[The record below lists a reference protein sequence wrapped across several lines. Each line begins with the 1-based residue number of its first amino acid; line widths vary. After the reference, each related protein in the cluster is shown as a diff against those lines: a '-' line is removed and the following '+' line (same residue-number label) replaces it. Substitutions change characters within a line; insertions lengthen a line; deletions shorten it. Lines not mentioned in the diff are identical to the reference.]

1 MADAAQNKMG
11 VKPMLPLLFS
21 MSLPAMASMLIQ
33 ALYNV
38 VDSIFVARFH
48 PDALQAVSLAYP
60 LQMVLISFGVGTA
73 VGVNSLIARRLG
85 AKNYDEA
92 NSAASTGLVLA
103 VINWAV
109 FLVIGLTLS
118 RPFISLFT
126 KDASVIQYGTQYLT
140 VVLCFSFGMQLS
152 VMGEKILQSTGNMI
166 FPMLTQ
172 MLGAVV
178 NIIFDPLLIF
188 GIGFFPRLGV
198 LGAAI
203 ATVFG
208 QFCSMAFVLII
219 LFVKKHDVKIRL
231 KGFRMNKLTLK
242 NIYAVGFPAII
253 MQCIGSVMVS
263 GINAII
269 SIADISAKYS
279 AAYINAFGIYFK
291 LQSFVFMPVFG
302 LNQGVSPIIGYNYG
316 ARNKKRLY
324 SAFNL
329 GVVIAAAIM
338 AAGMLLFQLAPEW
351 LLSLFESDAASD
363 AAANAT
369 LAEVGV
375 PMLRI
380 ISLSFIFAAC
390 GIMFGT
396 LFQAVGKGLY
406 SMLMSVSR
414 QLVVLL
420 PVAFFMSKINMEVMW
435 YSFPIAEI
443 VCLGI
448 AVVFF
453 IILRKKELSRLDQP
467 APEPAAQ

>member
-1 MADAAQNKMG
+1 MSEITQNKMG
-11 VKPMLPLLFS
+11 VKPMFPLLMG
-21 MSLPAMASMLIQ
+21 MSLPAMFSMMIQ

-38 VDSIFVARFH
+38 VDSIFVARYS

-60 LQMVLISFGVGTA
+60 LQMVTISFAVGTA

-85 AKNYDEA
+85 AKNYQDA
-92 NSAASTGLVLA
+92 NTAATTGLVLA
-103 VINWAV
+103 ITNWLV
-109 FLVIGLTLS
+109 FFTLGLTVS

-126 KDASVIQYGTQYLT
+126 SDADVIKEGSGYLSV
-140 VVLCFSFGMQLS
+140 VMCVSFGMMIS
-152 VMGEKILQSTGNMI
+152 CMGEKILQSTGNMI

-208 QFCSMAFVLII
+208 QICSMIFILIV
-219 LFVKKHDVKIRL
+219 LFVRKHEVKIGF
-231 KGFRMNKLTLK
+231 KGFRMQKIVLK
-242 NIYAVGFPAII
+242 NIYAVSFPAII

-269 SIADISAKYS
+269 SMAQLTAEYA

-302 LNQGVSPIIGYNYG
+302 LSQGVSPIIGYNFG
-316 ARNKKRLY
+316 ARNKKRMY
-324 SAFNL
+324 QAFRM
-329 GVVIAAAIM
+329 GGMIAALIM
-338 AAGMLLFQLAPEW
+338 TAGTILFQLAPRW
-351 LLSLFESDAASD
+351 LLSLFESQENVT
-363 AAANAT
+363 ANAL

-380 ISLSFIFAAC
+380 ISISFIMAAV
-390 GIMFGT
+390 GIMFST
-396 LFQAVGKGLY
+396 LFQAVGKGFY
-406 SMLMSVSR
+406 SMLMSVLR
-414 QLVVLL
+414 QLAVLL
-420 PVAFFMSKINMEVMW
+420 PAAYILSKINMVAMW
-435 YSFPIAEI
+435 FAFPIAEV
-443 VCLGI
+443 VCLLIGI
-448 AVVFF
+448 IFF
-453 IILRKKELSRLDQP
+453 MILRKKEFSKL
-467 APEPAAQ
+467 